1 MSVPHIIIRNSENFR
16 GIDKRSSDLKRTME
30 FATDVKNAAFRVSGA
45 INKRKGFHTTAS
57 SSISAD
63 ETSYG
68 TFTYRQTSADGSIAE
83 EVLMVNDKIR
93 QVQECVIHLVNNRTS
108 VNTTAGED
116 VEILIAHYL
125 NKSTGT
131 FVFKISDVAN
141 EAIYFSADL
150 GTGNNSSDMTIATLL
165 TNINN
170 EANLN
175 IAATSLLKV
184 DSSSIT
190 ADTPA
195 AYMSILQET
204 LISEGASSDIDFTKF
219 INKVSG
225 QATPSSTIFPSY
237 QSTDTYVASTDLIE
251 NISAVQLNSVMYL
264 SNGQDP
270 VMKYDGTHVYRA
282 GLPGLV
288 ETPIPGSWAYTI
300 DTNQEAGGL
309 VDTISIHD
317 VSGTNAD
324 LYNHDDRVAYKFVIE
339 YTDAQGNLVQSQPS
353 DPIIATFNQTH
364 GYSQITW
371 EDYIFNGLNKIPSTA
386 SEDSPL
392 KVQIY
397 KSITGTTGTDP
408 DVSGL
413 FYHIGTVP
421 WDNDTGVTV
430 PFPGPTDPTTVRF
443 IDDTIDL
450 STSTAGVDFLKDP
463 IKRRDPPPLGR
474 YLTTFQSCLVLSG
487 QNENVNNLQFST
499 PGGASLS
506 EIGSEYF
513 PDDDNAV
520 IIESSFGDRI
530 SAIAPLRDLLYV
542 FHKNSIHVLG
552 GDITSPSGVAY
563 SVELLTKEG
572 GIGCTSFSSIV
583 EFRGQLLFLSESG
596 MYAIDSKNALSEMSS
611 LIKPFFQDKSLVKKR
626 AVAFNWNDQNL
637 ILLHIPKETTGVTG
651 QAVVVSTDK
660 SLTLAYDTYKD
671 AWLKWDGLDFSG
683 GMTSVENNIFFTSRE
698 LNVDLYASFKL
709 STFNNTNTT
718 YDYSDHEKA
727 IEFEYETNWESLG
740 DPTVP
745 KKFLRAK
752 LYAMDTDL
760 SFETPGFDLDV
771 AVQKDFFNFDV
782 GVIPFDFGGGRD
794 LVGWGADPWGAYP
807 WGGPPNQFFK
817 SKLPAGKSK
826 CVKLKFAN
834 DKLLQNVLITNYELE
849 IAAPFSKEIKE

>member
-1 MSVPHIIIRNSENFR
+1 MAVPHIIIRNSENFR

-57 SSISAD
+57 SSLSVD

-68 TFTYRQTSADGSIAE
+68 TFTYRQTNADGSIAE

-93 QVQECVIHLVNNRTS
+93 QVQECVVHLVNNRTS

-150 GTGNNSSDMTIATLL
+150 GTGNNASDMTIATLL

-184 DSSSIT
+184 DSSSTT

-225 QATPSSTIFPSY
+225 QATPSSTIFPNY

-288 ETPIPGSWAYTI
+288 ENVIPGSWAYAI
-300 DTNQEAGGL
+300 DVDQDGTAVTTNTNIVLYEAGGGSSNTHG
-309 VDTISIHD
+309 DI
-317 VSGTNAD
+317 
-324 LYNHDDRVAYKFVIE
+324 YYKFVIE
-339 YTDAQGNLVQSQPS
+339 YTDAQGNLVQSHPS
-353 DPIIATFNQTH
+353 DPIKWQFDTNHDHVGI
-364 GYSQITW
+364 SW
-371 EDYIFNGLNKIPSTA
+371 DSSIFDGLNKIPSTGTD
-386 SEDSPL
+386 DSPL

-397 KSITGTTGTDP
+397 KTLEGAATTD
-408 DVSGL
+408 L
-413 FYHIGTVP
+413 FYHVDTVA
-421 WDNDTGVTV
+421 WDNSVNITLASDSSALSVNYE
-430 PFPGPTDPTTVRF
+430 DTTVYASG
-443 IDDTIDL
+443 DSATL
-450 STSTAGVDFLKDP
+450 TALKDP
-463 IKRRDPPPLGR
+463 VKRRDPPPLGR

-596 MYAIDSKNALSEMSS
+596 MYSIDSKNALSEMSS
-611 LIKPFFQDKSLVKKR
+611 LIKPFFQDKALVKKR
-626 AVAFNWNDQNL
+626 AVAFNWNDENL
-637 ILLHIPKETTGVTG
+637 ILLHIPKETTGITG

-671 AWLKWDGLDFSG
+671 AWLKWDGFDFSG

-826 CVKLKFAN
+826 CIKLKFTN